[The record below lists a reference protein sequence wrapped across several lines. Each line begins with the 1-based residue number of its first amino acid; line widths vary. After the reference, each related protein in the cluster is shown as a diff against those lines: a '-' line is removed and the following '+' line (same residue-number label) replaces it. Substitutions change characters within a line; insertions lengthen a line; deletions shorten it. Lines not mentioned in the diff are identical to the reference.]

1 MFKIIAC
8 FVLIAV
14 MRAVQRVCSKVSSRE
29 ISDGATFFG
38 YGTLYMSAASA
49 FALVT
54 LFITGFYGFNLAT
67 IVCSFLS
74 ALLFAADLFS
84 SIEAIKGCSLTVASM
99 AAFGG
104 LVISVVVSYFWFGEG
119 ISIWQI
125 AGLVAFF
132 VAAYLLSPSKKE
144 ENKKFTAKTL
154 IMLAVSFLSNGFV
167 MVIQK
172 YFSLKVE
179 NGNVALFSLLTFVF
193 CALVMAVSYI
203 VSSLKNRAAA
213 TADENEESG
222 KRRLFKPLSRPLI
235 ICGLLLALALFVIN
249 LLITEMGKTVSSVV
263 LFPVSSAIGLIV
275 TALVGRIAFN
285 EKLSVKNLIGLA
297 LGVAAIV
304 VISVLT
310 PENLSAF

>member
-1 MFKIIAC
+1 
-8 FVLIAV
+8 
-14 MRAVQRVCSKVSSRE
+14 
-29 ISDGATFFG
+29 
-38 YGTLYMSAASA
+38 
-49 FALVT
+49 
-54 LFITGFYGFNLAT
+54 
-67 IVCSFLS
+67 
-74 ALLFAADLFS
+74 
-84 SIEAIKGCSLTVASM
+84 
-99 AAFGG
+99 
-104 LVISVVVSYFWFGEG
+104 
-119 ISIWQI
+119 
-125 AGLVAFF
+125 
-132 VAAYLLSPSKKE
+132 
-144 ENKKFTAKTL
+144 
-154 IMLAVSFLSNGFV
+154 
-167 MVIQK
+167 
-172 YFSLKVE
+172 
-179 NGNVALFSLLTFVF
+179 
-193 CALVMAVSYI
+193 MAVSYI
-203 VSSLKNRAAA
+203 VFSLKNRAAV